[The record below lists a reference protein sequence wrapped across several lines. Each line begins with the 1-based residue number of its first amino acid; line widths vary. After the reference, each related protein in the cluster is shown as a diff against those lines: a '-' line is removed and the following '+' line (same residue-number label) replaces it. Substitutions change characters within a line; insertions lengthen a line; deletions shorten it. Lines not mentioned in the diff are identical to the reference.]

1 MLSTFIFDVPAKV
14 KVMAV
19 FDQLSDPKHKL
30 AFQVSKIYRLHTENN
45 NPYIKLW
52 I

>member
-1 MLSTFIFDVPAKV
+1 MLSAFMSDVPAKV

-30 AFQVSKIYRLHTENN
+30 AFQVSKIYR
-45 NPYIKLW
+45 
-52 I
+52 

>member
-30 AFQVSKIYRLHTENN
+30 AFQVSKIYRKYKTIYN
-45 NPYIKLW
+45 LW